1 MILPYLQVLERG
13 ISLKGVAG
21 EMGLIYLCF
30 DPLRLIT
37 LRRIARLKSMFCYL
51 SGLEER
57 IGLWGERSR
66 VLFPALAR
74 IFRFAVLCYY
84 SCCDFPFLSKHII
97 FPITFQFYLQC

>member
-51 SGLEER
+51 SGLEVTHRTVGREVP
-57 IGLWGERSR
+57 GLIPGSGK
-66 VLFPALAR
+66 
-74 IFRFAVLCYY
+74 
-84 SCCDFPFLSKHII
+84 DF
-97 FPITFQFYLQC
+97 